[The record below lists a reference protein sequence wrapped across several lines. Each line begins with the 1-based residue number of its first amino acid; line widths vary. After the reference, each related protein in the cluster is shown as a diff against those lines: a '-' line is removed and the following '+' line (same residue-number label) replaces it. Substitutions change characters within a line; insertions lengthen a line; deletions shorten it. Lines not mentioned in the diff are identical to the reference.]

1 MMLKKISLMLNHN
14 STGLEGQRSDVLK
27 VPSDNLGTPRSNFG
41 CWITRDYLSSG
52 ASSFGQISHEV
63 AR

>member
-1 MMLKKISLMLNHN
+1 MLNHN

-27 VPSDNLGTPRSNFG
+27 VPSDNLGNPRSNFG

-52 ASSFGQISHEV
+52 ASSSVSYTHLTLPTSDLV
-63 AR
+63 